1 MGQPVACAI
10 GPDTGPD
17 EEVRLAPSPNE
28 IRADFRLLKVKGV
41 ISSFPIS
48 SQRCNL
54 KFPNLVRLET
64 GNMEL
69 TLRVWD
75 SYLRNPNTQG
85 RPFKIELGKKQSHG
99 RKFQALAEIPSERNK
114 REKARELFSR
124 KPDSEPTPLRSCVE
138 IRSGSKSALDSYAHA
153 YPLWWGRFGRLLA
166 KIALGIRPE
175 LADRSS

>member
-28 IRADFRLLKVKGV
+28 IRADIRLLKVKGFP
-41 ISSFPIS
+41 ISSFLIS

-75 SYLRNPNTQG
+75 SYLRNPNTLG
-85 RPFKIELGKKQSHG
+85 RPSIEKEASRQQTFKKWPNFLE
-99 RKFQALAEIPSERNK
+99 
-114 REKARELFSR
+114 
-124 KPDSEPTPLRSCVE
+124 
-138 IRSGSKSALDSYAHA
+138 
-153 YPLWWGRFGRLLA
+153 
-166 KIALGIRPE
+166 
-175 LADRSS
+175 

>member
-17 EEVRLAPSPNE
+17 EEVRLAPSPNK

-75 SYLRNPNTQG
+75 SYLRNPNTYG
-85 RPFKIELGKKQSHG
+85 RPSIYLHNKASRQQTFKKWP
-99 RKFQALAEIPSERNK
+99 KFLVRETREKSERIV
-114 REKARELFSR
+114 L
-124 KPDSEPTPLRSCVE
+124 PLT
-138 IRSGSKSALDSYAHA
+138 
-153 YPLWWGRFGRLLA
+153 RFRTNPATLL
-166 KIALGIRPE
+166 R
-175 LADRSS
+175 

>member
-17 EEVRLAPSPNE
+17 EEVRLAPSPNK

-48 SQRCNL
+48 SQRCNF

-75 SYLRNPNTQG
+75 SYLRNLIPMAG
-85 RPFKIELGKKQSHG
+85 QSIQLNKSWP
-99 RKFQALAEIPSERNK
+99 KFLVRETREKSERIV
-114 REKARELFSR
+114 L
-124 KPDSEPTPLRSCVE
+124 PL
-138 IRSGSKSALDSYAHA
+138 A
-153 YPLWWGRFGRLLA
+153 
-166 KIALGIRPE
+166 
-175 LADRSS
+175 

>member
-75 SYLRNPNTQG
+75 SYLRNPNTLG
-85 RPFKIELGKKQSHG
+85 RPSIEKEASRQQTFKKWPNFLE
-99 RKFQALAEIPSERNK
+99 
-114 REKARELFSR
+114 
-124 KPDSEPTPLRSCVE
+124 
-138 IRSGSKSALDSYAHA
+138 
-153 YPLWWGRFGRLLA
+153 
-166 KIALGIRPE
+166 
-175 LADRSS
+175 

>member
-28 IRADFRLLKVKGV
+28 IRADFRLLKVKG
-41 ISSFPIS
+41 FPISTFLFS

-54 KFPNLVRLET
+54 MFPNLVWLET

-75 SYLRNPNTQG
+75 SYLRNPNTHG
-85 RPFKIELGKKQSHG
+85 RPSNWT
-99 RKFQALAEIPSERNK
+99 RKREPTATSVLLVAEFSRVRKLERK
-114 REKARELFSR
+114 REKSSPANLITNQPR
-124 KPDSEPTPLRSCVE
+124 
-138 IRSGSKSALDSYAHA
+138 YAHA
-153 YPLWWGRFGRLLA
+153 L
-166 KIALGIRPE
+166 
-175 LADRSS
+175 RSVAVLNLP

>member
-41 ISSFPIS
+41 ISCFPIS

-54 KFPNLVRLET
+54 MFSNLVRLET

-69 TLRVWD
+69 TLKVWD
-75 SYLRNPNTQG
+75 SYLRNPNTLG
-85 RPFKIELGKKQSHG
+85 RPSLAQQSLTAAN
-99 RKFQALAEIPSERNK
+99 FQEVAEIPSERN
-114 REKARELFSR
+114 
-124 KPDSEPTPLRSCVE
+124 
-138 IRSGSKSALDSYAHA
+138 
-153 YPLWWGRFGRLLA
+153 
-166 KIALGIRPE
+166 
-175 LADRSS
+175 

>member
-28 IRADFRLLKVKGV
+28 IRADFRLLKFKGV
-41 ISSFPIS
+41 ILSFPIS

-64 GNMEL
+64 GNLEL

-85 RPFKIELGKKQSHG
+85 RPFKLNLVKNNLTAENFKPWP
-99 RKFQALAEIPSERNK
+99 KFLVRETREKK
-114 REKARELFSR
+114 RENRSPANPIPNQPRYAQ
-124 KPDSEPTPLRSCVE
+124 TLRSV
-138 IRSGSKSALDSYAHA
+138 AVLNL
-153 YPLWWGRFGRLLA
+153 P
-166 KIALGIRPE
+166 
-175 LADRSS
+175 

>member
-17 EEVRLAPSPNE
+17 EEVRLAPSPNK
-28 IRADFRLLKVKGV
+28 IRADFRLLKVKGFP
-41 ISSFPIS
+41 ISSFLFS

-75 SYLRNPNTQG
+75 SYLRNPNTLG
-85 RPFKIELGKKQSHG
+85 RPSIEKEASRQQTLKKWPN
-99 RKFQALAEIPSERNK
+99 FLE
-114 REKARELFSR
+114 
-124 KPDSEPTPLRSCVE
+124 
-138 IRSGSKSALDSYAHA
+138 
-153 YPLWWGRFGRLLA
+153 
-166 KIALGIRPE
+166 
-175 LADRSS
+175 